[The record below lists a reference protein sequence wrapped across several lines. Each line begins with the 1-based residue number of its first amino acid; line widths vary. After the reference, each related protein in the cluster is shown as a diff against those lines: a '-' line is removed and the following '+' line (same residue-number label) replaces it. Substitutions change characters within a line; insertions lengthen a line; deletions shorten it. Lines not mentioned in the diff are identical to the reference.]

1 MAGLVEGG
9 SWSCHLAS
17 KHETCLVN
25 FFFRR
30 VARRLYLPNFK
41 RPQLLRTFALRHV
54 SSKVSSRVPF
64 WGVLEPKS
72 RGACELKGEAFKN
85 EHFFEPPS

>member
-9 SWSCHLAS
+9 PWSFHFAS

-54 SSKVSSRVPF
+54 SSQVSSRVPV
-64 WGVLEPKS
+64 WVVLAPKV
-72 RGACELKGEAFKN
+72 RGACELKGEAFQK
-85 EHFFEPPS
+85 